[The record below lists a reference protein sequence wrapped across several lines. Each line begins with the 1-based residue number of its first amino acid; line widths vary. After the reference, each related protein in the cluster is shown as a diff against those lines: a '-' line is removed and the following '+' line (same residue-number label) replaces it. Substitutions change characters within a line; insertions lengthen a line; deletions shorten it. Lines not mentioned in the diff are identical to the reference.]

1 MQIAE
6 QVFLVLF
13 GAMALG
19 LLFSFSPLFNTQNN
33 TSLNGYWVLAVGS
46 YACGF
51 FIFALVPSAHPVL
64 LTPANICI
72 LGTNIFS
79 GLLFR
84 SWRQPIERP
93 LLIAAWGVLLVLGI
107 TYETIRQHGGFADR
121 VVFVTTVFAICLAWQ
136 GYEVARLILANGPII
151 LKYIFCLIVM
161 TFVMTLIR
169 NLTTLNLNLNLSHV
183 SSIFNEEVLSRFLR
197 WGTQGTMLLTFFGVG
212 TFYLQR
218 QMSERQQMLGA
229 LSSKDTALSNEI
241 EEKNQ
246 VQQLLAERDELIQS
260 LISAKKSAEVG
271 ALSAALAHE
280 LNQPLCA
287 IQLNAECLQME
298 LSSVV
303 TNPLIK
309 QELIS
314 RILADNNRASE
325 IITALRQIFSNTT
338 VVPQRVD
345 LIDVMSSIEK
355 LFLPLAKKEN
365 ITIRRN
371 YPITGGCRVLVNP
384 QEFQQVLLNL
394 LNNAVQALSE
404 VVDHERCI
412 EIDIRKTNNRA
423 YLSISDNG
431 KGIDP
436 ATHATIFNLLSS
448 NKYSGMG
455 LGLWLSQHIVE
466 RHKGRLYLTTQ
477 PGWATTF
484 MIELPLNE

>member
-13 GAMALG
+13 GTMALG
-19 LLFSFSPLFNTQNN
+19 LLFSFSPLFNKQNSA
-33 TSLNGYWVLAVGS
+33 SLNGYWILSVGL
-46 YACGF
+46 YAGGF
-51 FIFALVPSAHPVL
+51 FIFALVPSVHPAL
-64 LTPANICI
+64 LTPANVCI

-107 TYETIRQHGGFADR
+107 TFEAIRQNGNFADR
-121 VVFVTTVFAICLAWQ
+121 VVFVTTAFVITYFWQ
-136 GYEVARLILANGPII
+136 GYEVARLIYTKSPLI
-151 LKYIFCLIVM
+151 LKFIFGLIVM
-161 TFVMTLIR
+161 ALVVTLVRTF
-169 NLTTLNLNLNLSHV
+169 TTLNINLSHV
-183 SSIFNEEVLSRFLR
+183 NNIFNEELVTRFLR
-197 WGTQGTMLLTFFGVG
+197 WSQQAITLLIFFAIG

-218 QMSERQQMLGA
+218 QLSERRQMIDSLQ
-229 LSSKDTALSNEI
+229 SKDSALASEI

-246 VQQLLAERDELIQS
+246 VQQLLTERDELIQS
-260 LISAKKSAEVG
+260 LIRAKKTAEMG

-309 QELIS
+309 QELVS
-314 RILADNNRASE
+314 RILADNQRASE

-338 VVPQRVD
+338 LVPQRVD
-345 LIDVMSSIEK
+345 LAETMSSLEK
-355 LFLPLAKKEN
+355 LFLPLAKQQN
-365 ITIRRN
+365 ISLSRN
-371 YPITGGCRVLVNP
+371 YPITGGCHVLVNP

-394 LNNAVQALSE
+394 LNNAAQALSE
-404 VVDHERCI
+404 VTDHERRI
-412 EIDIRKTNNRA
+412 EITITQTDTRA
-423 YLSISDNG
+423 YLSVADNG

-436 ATHATIFNLLSS
+436 ATHATIFNLLNST
-448 NKYSGMG
+448 KYAGMG
-455 LGLWLSQHIVE
+455 LGLWLSQHIIE
-466 RHKGRLYLTTQ
+466 RHKGRLYITAQ

>member
-13 GAMALG
+13 GTMALG
-19 LLFSFSPLFNTQNN
+19 LLFSFSPLFNKENS
-33 TSLNGYWVLAVGS
+33 TSLNGYWALTVGL
-46 YACGF
+46 YAGGF
-51 FIFALVPSAHPVL
+51 FIFALVPSVHPAL

-93 LLIAAWGVLLVLGI
+93 LLIAAWGGLLVLGI
-107 TYETIRQHGGFADR
+107 TYETIRQHGSFGDR
-121 VVFVTTVFAICLAWQ
+121 VVFVTTVFAICLLWQ
-136 GYEVARLILANGPII
+136 GYEVARLIYARGPVI
-151 LKYIFCLIVM
+151 LKFIFGLILITLVL
-161 TFVMTLIR
+161 TLIR
-169 NLTTLNLNLNLSHV
+169 TSTTLNLNLGHV
-183 SSIFNEEVLSRFLR
+183 SNIFNEELLSRFLR
-197 WGTQGTMLLTFFGVG
+197 WGTQGTMLLIFFGVG

-218 QMSERQQMLGA
+218 QISERQQMIGA
-229 LSSKDTALSNEI
+229 LSSKDSALSSEI

-246 VQQLLAERDELIQS
+246 VQQLLVERDELIQS
-260 LISAKKSAEVG
+260 LINAKKSAEVG

-298 LSSVV
+298 LSSVA

-309 QELIS
+309 QELVS
-314 RILADNNRASE
+314 RILGDNQRASE

-345 LIDVMSSIEK
+345 LVEVMSSLEK

-371 YPITGGCRVLVNP
+371 YPITGGYHVLVNP

-394 LNNAVQALSE
+394 LNNAVQALS
-404 VVDHERCI
+404 DITDRERCI
-412 EIDIRKTNNRA
+412 GITISKTGNRA
-423 YLSISDNG
+423 YLSVADNG
-431 KGIDP
+431 NGIDP
-436 ATHATIFNLLSS
+436 TTQATIFNLLSS
-448 NKYSGMG
+448 NKYAGMG
-455 LGLWLSQHIVE
+455 LGLWLSQHIIE
-466 RHKGRLYLTTQ
+466 RHKGRLYLAAQ
-477 PGWATTF
+477 PGWSTTF

>member
-13 GAMALG
+13 GTMSLG
-19 LLFSFSPLFNTQNN
+19 LLFSFSPLFNKQSS

-46 YACGF
+46 YASGF

-84 SWRQPIERP
+84 SWRQPIDRP
-93 LLIAAWGVLLVLGI
+93 LLIAAWGALLVLGI
-107 TYETIRQHGGFADR
+107 TYETIRQNGGFADR
-121 VVFVTTVFAICLAWQ
+121 VIFVTTAFAICLVWQ
-136 GYEVARLILANGPII
+136 GYEVARLIYAKGPVI
-151 LKYIFCLIVM
+151 LKFIFGLILLTLLLTLTR
-161 TFVMTLIR
+161 TF
-169 NLTTLNLNLNLSHV
+169 TTLNLNLGHV
-183 SSIFNEEVLSRFLR
+183 SNIFNEEILSRFLR
-197 WGTQGTMLLTFFGVG
+197 WGTQGTMLLTFFGIG

-218 QMSERQQMLGA
+218 QISERQQMIGA
-229 LSSKDTALSNEI
+229 LSSKDNALTSEI

-246 VQQLLAERDELIQS
+246 VQQLLIERDELIQS

-303 TNPLIK
+303 TNPLIE

-314 RILADNNRASE
+314 RILADNQRASE

-338 VVPQRVD
+338 LVPQRVD
-345 LIDVMSSIEK
+345 LVDVISSLEK
-355 LFLPLAKKEN
+355 LFLPLAKKESVS
-365 ITIRRN
+365 IRRN
-371 YPITGGCRVLVNP
+371 YPISGGCHVEVNT

-394 LNNAVQALSE
+394 LNNAVQALS
-404 VVDHERCI
+404 DITDRERCI
-412 EIDIRKTNNRA
+412 GVTISKSGNRA
-423 YLSISDNG
+423 YLGVSDNG
-431 KGIDP
+431 DGIDP
-436 ATHATIFNLLSS
+436 TTQATIFNLLSS
-448 NKYSGMG
+448 TKYAGMG
-455 LGLWLSQHIVE
+455 LGLWLSQHIIE
-466 RHKGRLYLTTQ
+466 RHKGRLYIAAQ

>member
-13 GAMALG
+13 GTMALG
-19 LLFSFSPLFNTQNN
+19 LLFSFSPLFNKQNS
-33 TSLNGYWVLAVGS
+33 TSLNGYWVLTVGL
-46 YACGF
+46 YAGGL
-51 FIFALVPSAHPVL
+51 FIFALVPSVHQAL

-93 LLIAAWGVLLVLGI
+93 LLTAAWGVLLLLGI
-107 TYETIRQHGGFADR
+107 TYEIIRQHGGFGDR
-121 VVFVTTVFAICLAWQ
+121 VVFVTTVFAICLLWQ
-136 GYEVARLILANGPII
+136 GYEVARLIYERGPVI
-151 LKYIFCLIVM
+151 LKFIFGLILITLVL
-161 TFVMTLIR
+161 TLIR
-169 NLTTLNLNLNLSHV
+169 TFTTLNVNLGHV
-183 SSIFNEEVLSRFLR
+183 SNIFNEEILSRFLR
-197 WGTQGTMLLTFFGVG
+197 WATQGTTLLTFFGVG

-218 QMSERQQMLGA
+218 QISERQQMIGA
-229 LSSKDTALSNEI
+229 LSSKESALSSEI

-246 VQQLLAERDELIQS
+246 VQQLLVERDELIQS

-298 LSSVV
+298 LTSVAA
-303 TNPLIK
+303 NPLIK

-314 RILADNNRASE
+314 RILADNQRASE

-338 VVPQRVD
+338 LVPQRVD
-345 LIDVMSSIEK
+345 LVDTMSSLEK

-365 ITIRRN
+365 VSIRRN
-371 YPITGGCRVLVNP
+371 YPITGGCHVLVNP

-394 LNNAVQALSE
+394 LNNAVQALS
-404 VVDHERCI
+404 DITDRERCI
-412 EIDIRKTNNRA
+412 GITISKTGNRA
-423 YLSISDNG
+423 YLSVADNG
-431 KGIDP
+431 NGIDP
-436 ATHATIFNLLSS
+436 TTQATIFNLLSS
-448 NKYSGMG
+448 NKYAGMG
-455 LGLWLSQHIVE
+455 LGLWLSQHIIE
-466 RHKGRLYLTTQ
+466 RHKGRLYFAAQ

>member
-13 GAMALG
+13 GTMALG
-19 LLFSFSPLFNTQNN
+19 LLFSFSPLFNKENS
-33 TSLNGYWVLAVGS
+33 TSLNGYWALTVGL
-46 YACGF
+46 YAGGF
-51 FIFALVPSAHPVL
+51 FIFALVPSVHPAL

-93 LLIAAWGVLLVLGI
+93 LLIAAWGGLLVLGI
-107 TYETIRQHGGFADR
+107 TYETIRQHGSFGDR
-121 VVFVTTVFAICLAWQ
+121 VVFVTTVFAICLLWQ
-136 GYEVARLILANGPII
+136 GYEVARLIYARGPVI
-151 LKYIFCLIVM
+151 LKFIFGLILITLVL
-161 TFVMTLIR
+161 TLIR
-169 NLTTLNLNLNLSHV
+169 TFTTLNLNLGHV
-183 SSIFNEEVLSRFLR
+183 SNIFNEELLSRFLR
-197 WGTQGTMLLTFFGVG
+197 WGTQGTMLLIFFGVG

-218 QMSERQQMLGA
+218 QISERQQMIGA
-229 LSSKDTALSNEI
+229 LSSKDSALSSEI

-246 VQQLLAERDELIQS
+246 VQQLLVERDELIQS

-298 LSSVV
+298 LSSVA

-309 QELIS
+309 QELVS
-314 RILADNNRASE
+314 RILGDNQRASE

-345 LIDVMSSIEK
+345 LAEVMSSLEK

-371 YPITGGCRVLVNP
+371 YPITGGYHVLVNP

-394 LNNAVQALSE
+394 LNNAVQALS
-404 VVDHERCI
+404 DITDRERCI
-412 EIDIRKTNNRA
+412 GITISKTGNRA
-423 YLSISDNG
+423 YLSVADNG
-431 KGIDP
+431 NGIDP
-436 ATHATIFNLLSS
+436 TTQATIFNLLSS
-448 NKYSGMG
+448 NKYAGMG
-455 LGLWLSQHIVE
+455 LGLWLSQHIIE
-466 RHKGRLYLTTQ
+466 RHKGRLYVSAQ

-484 MIELPLNE
+484 MIELPLSE

>member
-6 QVFLVLF
+6 QVFIVLF
-13 GAMALG
+13 AIMALG
-19 LLFSFSPLFNTQNN
+19 LLFSFSPLLDKQNS
-33 TSLNGYWVLAVGS
+33 TSVNGYWALSVGLFAGG
-46 YACGF
+46 Y
-51 FIFALVPSAHPVL
+51 FIFALVPWLSPVL
-64 LTPANICI
+64 LTPANVCI
-72 LGTNIFS
+72 LGAYIFT
-79 GLLFR
+79 GVLFR

-93 LLIAAWGVLLVLGI
+93 LLIAVWGVLIVLGI
-107 TYETIRQHGGFADR
+107 TFEAIRQNGDFANR
-121 VVFVTTVFAICLAWQ
+121 VVFVTTIFIIALVWQ
-136 GYEVARLILANGPII
+136 GYEVARLISAQGPII
-151 LKYIFCLIVM
+151 LKYIFSLIVLSLLLILTR
-161 TFVMTLIR
+161 TFI
-169 NLTTLNLNLNLSHV
+169 TLNINLSHV
-183 SSIFNEEVLSRFLR
+183 SNIFSEELVTRFLR
-197 WGTQGTMLLTFFGVG
+197 WSAQATTLLTFFAIG

-218 QMSERQQMLGA
+218 QLSERRQMIDSLQ
-229 LSSKDTALSNEI
+229 SKDSALFSEI
-241 EEKNQ
+241 QEKTQ
-246 VQQLLAERDELIQS
+246 VQQLLVERDELIQS

-287 IQLNAECLQME
+287 IQLNTECLQME

-303 TNPLIK
+303 VNPLMR
-309 QELIS
+309 QELLS
-314 RILADNNRASE
+314 RILADNQRASE
-325 IITALRQIFSNTT
+325 IITSLRQIFSNTAL
-338 VVPQRVD
+338 VPQRVD
-345 LIDVMSSIEK
+345 LVEVMSSLEK

-371 YPITGGCRVLVNP
+371 YPISGGYHVLVNP

-412 EIDIRKTNNRA
+412 EIGISKTGNSA
-423 YLSISDNG
+423 YLSVADNG

-448 NKYSGMG
+448 TKYAGMG
-455 LGLWLSQHIVE
+455 LGLWLSQHIIE
-466 RHKGRLYLTTQ
+466 RHKGRLYIAAQ

>member
-13 GAMALG
+13 GTMALG
-19 LLFSFSPLFNTQNN
+19 LLFSFSPLFNKQNH

-46 YACGF
+46 YAGGF
-51 FIFALVPSAHPVL
+51 FIFALVPSAHPAL

-93 LLIAAWGVLLVLGI
+93 LLIAAWGVLLLLGI
-107 TYETIRQHGGFADR
+107 TYETIRQHGGFGDR
-121 VVFVTTVFAICLAWQ
+121 VVFVTTVFAICLLWQ
-136 GYEVARLILANGPII
+136 GYEVARLIHAKGPVI
-151 LKYIFCLIVM
+151 LKFIFGLILITLVLTLLR
-161 TFVMTLIR
+161 TF
-169 NLTTLNLNLNLSHV
+169 TTLNLNLSHV
-183 SSIFNEEVLSRFLR
+183 SNIFNEEVLSRFLR

-218 QMSERQQMLGA
+218 QISERQQMIGA
-229 LSSKDTALSNEI
+229 LSSKDSALSSEI

-246 VQQLLAERDELIQS
+246 IQQLLVERDELIQS

-287 IQLNAECLQME
+287 IQLNTECLQLE

-303 TNPLIK
+303 TNPLMR

-314 RILADNNRASE
+314 RILADNQRASE
-325 IITALRQIFSNTT
+325 IITALRQIFSKTT
-338 VVPQRVD
+338 LVAQRVD
-345 LIDVMSSIEK
+345 LVDTMSSLEK

-365 ITIRRN
+365 ISIRRN
-371 YPITGGCRVLVNP
+371 YPITHGYHVDVNL
-384 QEFQQVLLNL
+384 QEFRQVLLSL
-394 LNNAVQALSE
+394 LNNAVQALSGIT
-404 VVDHERCI
+404 DRERCI
-412 EIDIRKTNNRA
+412 EITISKTGNRA
-423 YLSISDNG
+423 YLSVADNG
-431 KGIDP
+431 NGIDP
-436 ATHATIFNLLSS
+436 TAQATIFNLLSS
-448 NKYSGMG
+448 TKYAGMG
-455 LGLWLSQHIVE
+455 LGLWLSQHIIE
-466 RHKGRLYLTTQ
+466 RHKGRLYLTKQ
-477 PGWATTF
+477 PDWATTF

>member
-13 GAMALG
+13 GTMSLG
-19 LLFSFSPLFNTQNN
+19 LLFSFSPLFNKQNS
-33 TSLNGYWVLAVGS
+33 TSLNGYWVLSIGS
-46 YACGF
+46 YASGF

-84 SWRQPIERP
+84 SWRQPIDRP
-93 LLIAAWGVLLVLGI
+93 LLIAAWGALLVLGI
-107 TYETIRQHGGFADR
+107 TYETIRQNGGFADR
-121 VVFVTTVFAICLAWQ
+121 VIFVTTAFAICLVWQ
-136 GYEVARLILANGPII
+136 GYEVARLIYAKGPVI
-151 LKYIFCLIVM
+151 LKFIFGLILL
-161 TFVMTLIR
+161 TLLLTLTR
-169 NLTTLNLNLNLSHV
+169 TLTTLNLNLGHV
-183 SSIFNEEVLSRFLR
+183 SNIFNEEILSRFLR
-197 WGTQGTMLLTFFGVG
+197 WGTQGTMLLTFFGIG

-218 QMSERQQMLGA
+218 QISERQQMIGA
-229 LSSKDTALSNEI
+229 LSSKDNALTSEI

-246 VQQLLAERDELIQS
+246 VQQLLVERDELIQS

-303 TNPLIK
+303 TNPLIE

-314 RILADNNRASE
+314 RILADNQRASE

-338 VVPQRVD
+338 LVPQRVD
-345 LIDVMSSIEK
+345 LVAVVSSLDK
-355 LFLPLAKKEN
+355 LFLPSAKKAN
-365 ITIRRN
+365 ISILRN
-371 YPITGGCRVLVNP
+371 YPITGGCHVEVNT

-394 LNNAVQALSE
+394 LNNAVQALSDITE
-404 VVDHERCI
+404 RERCI
-412 EIDIRKTNNRA
+412 GITISKSGNRA
-423 YLSISDNG
+423 YLSVSDNG
-431 KGIDP
+431 DGIDP
-436 ATHATIFNLLSS
+436 TTQATIFNLLSS
-448 NKYSGMG
+448 TKYAGMG
-455 LGLWLSQHIVE
+455 LGLWLSQHIIE
-466 RHKGRLYLTTQ
+466 RHKGRLYIAAQ

>member
-13 GAMALG
+13 GTMALG
-19 LLFSFSPLFNTQNN
+19 LLFSFSPLFNKQNH

-46 YACGF
+46 YAGGF
-51 FIFALVPSAHPVL
+51 FIFALVPSAHPAL

-93 LLIAAWGVLLVLGI
+93 LSIAAWGILLLLGI
-107 TYETIRQHGGFADR
+107 TYETIRQHGGFGDR
-121 VVFVTTVFAICLAWQ
+121 VVFVTTVFAICLLWQ
-136 GYEVARLILANGPII
+136 GYEVARLIHAGGPVI
-151 LKYIFCLIVM
+151 LKFIFGLILITLVL
-161 TFVMTLIR
+161 TLIR
-169 NLTTLNLNLNLSHV
+169 TFTTLNLNLGHV
-183 SSIFNEEVLSRFLR
+183 SNIFNEEVLSRFLR
-197 WGTQGTMLLTFFGVG
+197 WGTQGTMLLIFFGVG

-218 QMSERQQMLGA
+218 QISERQQMIGA
-229 LSSKDTALSNEI
+229 LSSKDSALSSEI

-246 VQQLLAERDELIQS
+246 VRQLLVERDELIQS

-298 LSSVV
+298 LTSVV

-314 RILADNNRASE
+314 RILADNQRASE

-338 VVPQRVD
+338 LVPQRVD
-345 LIDVMSSIEK
+345 LVDTMSSLEK

-365 ITIRRN
+365 VSIRRN
-371 YPITGGCRVLVNP
+371 YPITGGCHVLVNP

-394 LNNAVQALSE
+394 LNNAVQALS
-404 VVDHERCI
+404 DITDRERCI
-412 EIDIRKTNNRA
+412 GITISKTGNRA
-423 YLSISDNG
+423 YLSVADNG
-431 KGIDP
+431 NGIDP
-436 ATHATIFNLLSS
+436 TTQATIFNLLSS
-448 NKYSGMG
+448 NKYAGMG
-455 LGLWLSQHIVE
+455 LGLWLSQHIIE
-466 RHKGRLYLTTQ
+466 RHKGRLYVAAQ

>member
-13 GAMALG
+13 GMMALG
-19 LLFSFSPLFNTQNN
+19 LLFSFSPLFNKQNS
-33 TSLNGYWVLAVGS
+33 TSLNGYWMLAVGL
-46 YACGF
+46 YAGGF
-51 FIFALVPSAHPVL
+51 FIFALVPSVHPAL

-107 TYETIRQHGGFADR
+107 TYETIRQHGGFGDR
-121 VVFVTTVFAICLAWQ
+121 VVFVTTAFAICLLWQ
-136 GYEVARLILANGPII
+136 GYEVARLIYANGPVI
-151 LKYIFCLIVM
+151 LKFIFGLILI
-161 TFVMTLIR
+161 TLGLTLIR
-169 NLTTLNLNLNLSHV
+169 TFTTLNLNLGHV
-183 SSIFNEEVLSRFLR
+183 SNIFNEELLSRFLR

-218 QMSERQQMLGA
+218 QISERQQMIGA
-229 LSSKDTALSNEI
+229 LSSKDSALSSEI
-241 EEKNQ
+241 EEKNH
-246 VQQLLAERDELIQS
+246 VQQLLVERDELIQS

-298 LSSVV
+298 LSSVT

-314 RILADNNRASE
+314 RILDDNQRASE
-325 IITALRQIFSNTT
+325 IISALRQIFSNTT
-338 VVPQRVD
+338 VVSQRIELV
-345 LIDVMSSIEK
+345 DVMSLLEK
-355 LFLPLAKKEN
+355 LFVPQAKKEN

-371 YPITGGCRVLVNP
+371 FPIAGGCHVLVNP

-394 LNNAVQALSE
+394 LNNAVQALS
-404 VVDHERCI
+404 DITDRERCI
-412 EIDIRKTNNRA
+412 GITISKTGNRA
-423 YLSISDNG
+423 YLSVADNG
-431 KGIDP
+431 NGIDP
-436 ATHATIFNLLSS
+436 ITQATIFNLLGS
-448 NKYSGMG
+448 NKYAGMG
-455 LGLWLSQHIVE
+455 LGLWLSQHIIE
-466 RHKGRLYLTTQ
+466 RHKGRLYVAAQ

>member
-13 GAMALG
+13 GTMSLG
-19 LLFSFSPLFNTQNN
+19 LLFSFSPLFNKQNS

-46 YACGF
+46 YASGF
-51 FIFALVPSAHPVL
+51 FIFALVPSVHPAL

-84 SWRQPIERP
+84 SWRHPIERP
-93 LLIAAWGVLLVLGI
+93 LLIASWGVWLLLGI

-121 VVFVTTVFAICLAWQ
+121 VIFVTTAYAICLVWQ
-136 GYEVARLILANGPII
+136 GYEVARLIYANGPVI
-151 LKYIFCLIVM
+151 LKFIFGLIVM
-161 TFVMTLIR
+161 TLVLTLIR
-169 NLTTLNLNLNLSHV
+169 TFTTLNLNLSHV
-183 SSIFNEEVLSRFLR
+183 SNIFNEEVLSRFLR

-218 QMSERQQMLGA
+218 QISERHEMLGA
-229 LSSKDTALSNEI
+229 LSSKDSALSSEI
-241 EEKNQ
+241 KEKTQ

-287 IQLNAECLQME
+287 MQLNTECLQME
-298 LSSVV
+298 LSSVE
-303 TNPLIK
+303 TNPLMR

-314 RILADNNRASE
+314 RILADNQRASE

-338 VVPQRVD
+338 LVPQRVD
-345 LIDVMSSIEK
+345 LVEVMSSLEK
-355 LFLPLAKKEN
+355 LFLPLAKKES
-365 ITIRRN
+365 ISIRRN
-371 YPITGGCRVLVNP
+371 YPISGGYHVLVNP

-412 EIDIRKTNNRA
+412 EIGISKTGNSA
-423 YLSISDNG
+423 YLSVADNG

-448 NKYSGMG
+448 TKYAGMG
-455 LGLWLSQHIVE
+455 LGLWLSQHIIE
-466 RHKGRLYLTTQ
+466 RHKGRLYIAAQ

>member
-13 GAMALG
+13 GMMALG
-19 LLFSFSPLFNTQNN
+19 LLFSFSPLFNTQNS
-33 TSLNGYWVLAVGS
+33 TSLNGYWVLSIGL
-46 YACGF
+46 YAGGF
-51 FIFALVPSAHPVL
+51 FIFALVPSAHPAL

-84 SWRQPIERP
+84 SWRQPIERS
-93 LLIAAWGVLLVLGI
+93 LLIAAWGVLLFLGI
-107 TYETIRQHGGFADR
+107 TYETIRQHGGFGDR
-121 VVFVTTVFAICLAWQ
+121 VVFVTTAFAICLAWQ
-136 GYEVARLILANGPII
+136 GYEVARLIHANGPVI
-151 LKYIFCLIVM
+151 LKFIFGLILITLLLTLTR
-161 TFVMTLIR
+161 TF
-169 NLTTLNLNLNLSHV
+169 TTLNLNLSHV
-183 SSIFNEEVLSRFLR
+183 INIFNEELLSRFLR
-197 WGTQGTMLLTFFGVG
+197 WGAQGTMLLTFFGVG

-218 QMSERQQMLGA
+218 QMSERQQMIGA
-229 LSSKDTALSNEI
+229 LSSKDSALSSEI

-246 VQQLLAERDELIQS
+246 VQQLLVERDELIQS

-298 LSSVV
+298 LSSVA

-309 QELIS
+309 QELVT
-314 RILADNNRASE
+314 RILGDNQRASE

-345 LIDVMSSIEK
+345 LVEVMSSLEK

-371 YPITGGCRVLVNP
+371 YPITGGHHVLVNP
-384 QEFQQVLLNL
+384 QEFQQVLLNI
-394 LNNAVQALSE
+394 LNNAVQALSGIT
-404 VVDHERCI
+404 DRERRI
-412 EIDIRKTNNRA
+412 EIGISKTGNRA
-423 YLSISDNG
+423 YLSVADNG

-436 ATHATIFNLLSS
+436 ATQATIFNLLSS
-448 NKYSGMG
+448 TKYAGMG
-455 LGLWLSQHIVE
+455 LGLWLSQHIIE
-466 RHKGRLYLTTQ
+466 RHKGRLYIAAQ

>member
-13 GAMALG
+13 GMMALG
-19 LLFSFSPLFNTQNN
+19 LLFSFSPLFNKPNS

-46 YACGF
+46 YAGGF
-51 FIFALVPSAHPVL
+51 FIFALVPSVHPAL

-93 LLIAAWGVLLVLGI
+93 LLIAAWGVLLLLGI
-107 TYETIRQHGGFADR
+107 TYETIRQHGGFGDR
-121 VVFVTTVFAICLAWQ
+121 VVFVTTVFAICLLWQ
-136 GYEVARLILANGPII
+136 GYEVARLIYAGAPVI
-151 LKYIFCLIVM
+151 LKFIFGLILITLVL
-161 TFVMTLIR
+161 TLIR
-169 NLTTLNLNLNLSHV
+169 TFTTLNLNLGHV
-183 SSIFNEEVLSRFLR
+183 SNIFNEEVLSRFLR
-197 WGTQGTMLLTFFGVG
+197 WGTQGTILLTFFGVG

-218 QMSERQQMLGA
+218 QISERQQMIGA
-229 LSSKDTALSNEI
+229 LSSKDSALSSEI

-246 VQQLLAERDELIQS
+246 VQQLLVERDELIQS

-298 LSSVV
+298 LSSVA

-314 RILADNNRASE
+314 RILGDNQRASE
-325 IITALRQIFSNTT
+325 IIGALRQIFSNTT
-338 VVPQRVD
+338 LVAQRVD
-345 LIDVMSSIEK
+345 LVDIMSSLEK

-365 ITIRRN
+365 ISIRRD
-371 YPITGGCRVLVNP
+371 YPITGGYHVLVNP

-394 LNNAVQALSE
+394 LNNAVQALS
-404 VVDHERCI
+404 DITDRERCI
-412 EIDIRKTNNRA
+412 GITISKTGNRA
-423 YLSISDNG
+423 YLNVADNG
-431 KGIDP
+431 NGIDP
-436 ATHATIFNLLSS
+436 TTHATIFNLLSS
-448 NKYSGMG
+448 NKYAGMG
-455 LGLWLSQHIVE
+455 LGLWLSQHIIE
-466 RHKGRLYLTTQ
+466 RHKGRLYLTKQ
-477 PGWATTF
+477 PDWATTF

>member
-13 GAMALG
+13 GTMSLG
-19 LLFSFSPLFNTQNN
+19 LLFSFSPLFNKQNS
-33 TSLNGYWVLAVGS
+33 TSLNGYWVLTVGS
-46 YACGF
+46 YAGGF
-51 FIFALVPSAHPVL
+51 FIFTLVPSLHPAL

-84 SWRQPIERP
+84 SWREPIERP
-93 LLIAAWGVLLVLGI
+93 LLIAAWGVLLLLGI
-107 TYETIRQHGGFADR
+107 TYETIRQHGSFSDR
-121 VVFVTTVFAICLAWQ
+121 VVFVTTAFAICLLWQ
-136 GYEVARLILANGPII
+136 GYEVARLIHAKGPVI
-151 LKYIFCLIVM
+151 LKFIFGLILITLLLTLAR
-161 TFVMTLIR
+161 TF
-169 NLTTLNLNLNLSHV
+169 TTLNLNLSHV
-183 SSIFNEEVLSRFLR
+183 SNIFGEELLSRFLR
-197 WGTQGTMLLTFFGVG
+197 WGTQGTTLLTFFGIG
-212 TFYLQR
+212 TYYLQR
-218 QMSERQQMLGA
+218 QISERQQMIGA
-229 LSSKDTALSNEI
+229 LSSKDSALSSEI

-246 VQQLLAERDELIQS
+246 VQQLLVERDELIQS

-303 TNPLIK
+303 TNPLIT
-309 QELIS
+309 QELTS
-314 RILADNNRASE
+314 RILADNHRASE
-325 IITALRQIFSNTT
+325 IISALKQIFSNTT
-338 VVPQRVD
+338 FVPQRID
-345 LIDVMSSIEK
+345 LVGVMSSLEK

-365 ITIRRN
+365 ISIRRN
-371 YPITGGCRVLVNP
+371 YPISGRCHVEVNP
-384 QEFQQVLLNL
+384 QEIQQVLLNL

-412 EIDIRKTNNRA
+412 EISISKTNNRA

-436 ATHATIFNLLSS
+436 AAHATIFNLLSS
-448 NKYSGMG
+448 TKYAGMG
-455 LGLWLSQHIVE
+455 LGLWLSQHIIE
-466 RHKGRLYLTTQ
+466 RHMGRLYLTTQ
-477 PGWATTF
+477 PAWATTF

>member
-1 MQIAE
+1 MQVAE

-13 GAMALG
+13 GTMALG
-19 LLFSFSPLFNTQNN
+19 LLFSFSPLFNKQNS
-33 TSLNGYWVLAVGS
+33 TLLNGYWVLAVGS
-46 YACGF
+46 YAGGF
-51 FIFALVPSAHPVL
+51 FIFALVPSAHPAL

-93 LLIAAWGVLLVLGI
+93 LLIGAWGVLLLLGI
-107 TYETIRQHGGFADR
+107 TYETIRQNGGFGDR
-121 VVFVTTVFAICLAWQ
+121 VVFVTSAFAICLVWQ
-136 GYEVARLILANGPII
+136 GYEVARLIYASGPVI
-151 LKYIFCLIVM
+151 LKFIFGLIVITLLLTLTR
-161 TFVMTLIR
+161 TF
-169 NLTTLNLNLNLSHV
+169 TTLNLNLNLSYV
-183 SSIFNEEVLSRFLR
+183 SNIFNEEILSRFLR

-218 QMSERQQMLGA
+218 QVSERDQMIGA
-229 LSSKDTALSNEI
+229 LSSKDSALFSEI
-241 EEKNQ
+241 EEKAQ
-246 VQQLLAERDELIQS
+246 VQQLLVERDELIQS

-287 IQLNAECLQME
+287 IQLNTECLQME

-303 TNPLIK
+303 NNPLIR
-309 QELIS
+309 QELVS
-314 RILADNNRASE
+314 RILADNQRASE

-338 VVPQRVD
+338 TVPQRVD
-345 LIDVMSSIEK
+345 LVNVMSSLEK

-365 ITIRRN
+365 ISIRRN
-371 YPITGGCRVLVNP
+371 YPITSGYHVDVNP

-394 LNNAVQALSE
+394 LNNAVQALS
-404 VVDHERCI
+404 DITDRERCI
-412 EIDIRKTNNRA
+412 EITISKAGHRA
-423 YLSISDNG
+423 YLSVADNG
-431 KGIDP
+431 NGIDP
-436 ATHATIFNLLSS
+436 TAHATIFNLLSS
-448 NKYSGMG
+448 TKYAGMG
-455 LGLWLSQHIVE
+455 LGLWLSQHIIE
-466 RHKGRLYLTTQ
+466 RHKGRLYIAAQ